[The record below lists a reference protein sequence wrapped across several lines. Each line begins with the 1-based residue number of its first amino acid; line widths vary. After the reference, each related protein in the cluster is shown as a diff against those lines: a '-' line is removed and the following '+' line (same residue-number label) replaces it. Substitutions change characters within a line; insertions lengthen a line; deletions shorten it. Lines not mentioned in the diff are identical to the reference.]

1 MAMAIQYIED
11 HFVENMKLSDLTNHV
26 SLSTSY
32 FSALFK
38 RTTGIGVIEYLNQTR
53 IRKATEIFASHGDY
67 SVSEV
72 AYMVGFD
79 NLSYF
84 SKIFKKYEGMTP
96 AEYKRKRGVQ
106 WGDENV
112 ESRNS

>member
-1 MAMAIQYIED
+1 MQFSKRMD
-11 HFVENMKLSDLTNHV
+11 HFGENMKLTDLTGYVN
-26 SLSTSY
+26 LSVSY

-38 RTTGIGVIEYLNQTR
+38 RTTGIGVIEYLNKTR
-53 IRKATEIFASHGDY
+53 IKKAKEMFANHRDY

-84 SKIFKKYEGMTP
+84 SKTFKKYEGMTP
-96 AEYKRKRGVQ
+96 AEYRKKRG
-106 WGDENV
+106 G
-112 ESRNS
+112 SMG